1 LNILTSPKKEVFLC
15 RKITFLCSMSWSNYI
30 KQYQSYLRI
39 ERGLSANTI
48 TNYTLDIERLCSF
61 LSVQNITVSPIAIT
75 EETVQQ
81 FIYAVSKEVNARS
94 QARII
99 SGLKSFFSY
108 LIFEDYRADNPMEL
122 VESPRLGRK
131 LPDTLSVS
139 EIDNLILAIDLSSN
153 EGERN
158 RAMLETLYGCGLRVS
173 ELVALKISDLF
184 FEEGFIKI
192 NGKGNKERFVPIG
205 ELAQRYI
212 TIYKETIR
220 VHLPIQKGFEDTL
233 FLNRR
238 GRQLTRAMIF
248 TIINRLADLIELQKK
263 ISPHTFRH
271 SFATHLL
278 ENGADLRSIQL
289 MLGHESITTT
299 EIYVHLDRTFL
310 TQVMQSFHPR
320 KEVK

>member
-1 LNILTSPKKEVFLC
+1 MNWKSYLKS
-15 RKITFLCSMSWSNYI
+15 
-30 KQYQSYLRI
+30 YQSYLKI
-39 ERGLSANTI
+39 ERGLSKNTI
-48 TNYTLDIERLCSF
+48 DNYSFDIERLCLF
-61 LSVQNITVSPIAIT
+61 LNQNSISVSPITIK
-75 EETVQQ
+75 EETLQQ
-81 FIYAVSKEVNARS
+81 FIYAVSKEVNPRS

-108 LIFEDYRADNPMEL
+108 LIFEDYREDNPLEL
-122 VESPRLGRK
+122 IESPKTGRK
-131 LPDTLSVS
+131 LPDTLVVE
-139 EIDNLILAIDLSSN
+139 EIDALISAIDLSSN

-158 RAMLETLYGCGLRVS
+158 RALLETLYGCGLRVS

-192 NGKGNKERFVPIG
+192 TGKGNKQRFVPIG
-205 ELAQRYI
+205 DLTQKYI
-212 TIYKETIR
+212 EIYKSEVR
-220 VHLPIQKGFEDTL
+220 VHLTIQKGFDDTL

-238 GRQLTRAMIF
+238 GKQLTRAMIF
-248 TIINRLADLIELQKK
+248 TIIKDLAVKINLHKK

-299 EIYVHLDRTFL
+299 EIYVHLDRKYL
-310 TQVMQSFHPR
+310 TEVINTYHPR
-320 KEVK
+320 K